1 MKRAICLLKTVFLT
15 AILVLYPNAYLLF
28 TRIQFCVK
36 AANKVKHI
44 TQYVTKPQGILPNRL
59 ITAACGLEMS

>member
-1 MKRAICLLKTVFLT
+1 M
-15 AILVLYPNAYLLF
+15 VLYPNAYFLF
-28 TRIQFCVK
+28 TRILFYVK
-36 AANKVKHI
+36 AVNKVKHI